1 MLARTDS
8 RARALV
14 LLIVVTLLATMI
26 GARLVWWQVVER
38 EWLAEL
44 ALNQLA
50 EQHSLPAERGEI
62 TDRNGEL
69 LATSV
74 EVQSVFVT
82 PPSIEDPGLASA
94 LLASA
99 LDMPAADVRARI
111 DNDRPWV
118 FLKRRISSR
127 GRRAHSGARHPWRGT
142 AARDEA
148 RLPGCGRRLGDD
160 ARRPGP
166 GLRRQ

>member
-14 LLIVVTLLATMI
+14 LLIVVTLVAMAV
-26 GARLVWWQVVER
+26 GGRLVWWQVVER
-38 EWLAEL
+38 EWLETM
-44 ALNQLA
+44 ALHQLA
-50 EQHSLPAERGEI
+50 QEQTIPAERGEI

-82 PPSIEDPGLASA
+82 PPSIDDPGLVSA

-99 LDMPAADVRARI
+99 LGMPAGDVRARLET
-111 DNDRPWV
+111 DR
-118 FLKRRISSR
+118 SR
-127 GRRAHSGARHPWRGT
+127 
-142 AARDEA
+142 AA
-148 RLPGCGRRLGDD
+148 
-160 ARRPGP
+160 
-166 GLRRQ
+166 